1 MRPYLW
7 ARLGHVG
14 VRHAGIYTPVMARP
28 RFTLGGAL
36 IGALATFAV
45 GVLVGGAL
53 NAPPSQEA
61 AAQAG
66 TLDEI
71 AGLLDN
77 RSTTDSLPQDIRDG
91 AINGM
96 LQALNDPWAEFYSA
110 DQVQSSGA
118 QAGTDPSPLHVSA
131 EFLADDLRVVKIDS
145 FAEGVAEQVAN
156 ALAGEKS
163 GVLLDLRGNQGG
175 LLEEAV
181 GVASLFFDGGRVVS
195 YSERGGT
202 AQFFEARRGG
212 DVKTPVVVLVDAL
225 TASSAEIVT
234 AALQE
239 RGRAIVVGQRT
250 FGKSSVQEPFTI
262 SDGSQVK
269 FTVGHYRTPSG
280 RDIDGIGVA
289 PDVEADYETGRSR
302 ALEILSGLAGDR

>member
-1 MRPYLW
+1 M
-7 ARLGHVG
+7 HVG
-14 VRHAGIYTPVMARP
+14 VSRVCIYTRGMARP
-28 RFTLGGAL
+28 RFTFGGAL
-36 IGALATFAV
+36 VGALAVFAV

-61 AAQAG
+61 AAESG

-77 RSTTDSLPQDIRDG
+77 HATTEALPQDIRDG

-96 LQALNDPWAEFYSA
+96 LEALNDPWAEFYSA

-118 QAGTDPSPLHVSA
+118 QAGSDPLPLHVSA
-131 EFLADDLRVVKIDS
+131 EFLASGLRVVKIDS
-145 FAEGVAEQVAN
+145 FAQGVSEQVSN
-156 ALAGEKS
+156 ALAGEKT
-163 GVLLDLRGNQGG
+163 GILLDLRGNQGG

-181 GVASLFFDGGRVVS
+181 GVASLFLDGGRVVS
-195 YSERGGT
+195 YSERGGS

-212 DVKTPVVVLVDAL
+212 DTKTPVVILVDAL
-225 TASSAEIVT
+225 TASSAEIVA

-239 RGRAIVVGQRT
+239 RGRAVVVGQRT
-250 FGKSSVQEPFTI
+250 FGKGSVQEPFTI

-280 RDIDGIGVA
+280 RDIDGIGVE
-289 PDVEADYETGRSR
+289 PDVETDYETSQSR
-302 ALEILSGLAGDR
+302 ALDVLSGLIGDK

>member
-1 MRPYLW
+1 MYCR
-7 ARLGHVG
+7 HVG
-14 VRHAGIYTPVMARP
+14 VGPECIYTRGMARP
-28 RFTLGGAL
+28 RFTFGGAL
-36 IGALATFAV
+36 VGALAAFAV
-45 GVLVGGAL
+45 GVLIGGAL

-77 RSTTDSLPQDIRDG
+77 RSTTNALPEDIRDG
-91 AINGM
+91 AISGM
-96 LQALNDPWAEFYSA
+96 LEALNDPWAEFYSA

-118 QAGTDPSPLHVSA
+118 QAGGDPLPLHVSA
-131 EFLADDLRVVKIDS
+131 EFLADGVRVVKIDS
-145 FAEGVAEQVAN
+145 FAQGVAEQVAN
-156 ALAGEKS
+156 ALAGDKS

-181 GVASLFFDGGRVVS
+181 GVASLFLDGGRVVS

-212 DVKTPVVVLVDAL
+212 DITTPMVILVDAL
-225 TASSAEIVT
+225 TASSAEIVA

-239 RGRAIVVGQRT
+239 RGRAVVVGQRT
-250 FGKSSVQEPFTI
+250 FGKGSVQEPFTI

-280 RDIDGIGVA
+280 RDIDGIGVE
-289 PDVEADYETGRSR
+289 PDVLTNYETGQSR
-302 ALEILSGLAGDR
+302 ALEILSGLSGDQ

>member
-1 MRPYLW
+1 
-7 ARLGHVG
+7 
-14 VRHAGIYTPVMARP
+14 MARP
-28 RFTLGGAL
+28 RFTFGGAL

-110 DQVQSSGA
+110 DQVQSSGT

-131 EFLADDLRVVKIDS
+131 EFLADDVRVVKIDS

-289 PDVEADYETGRSR
+289 PDVETDYETGRSR